1 MSQENENQIEIIDS
15 KVAKK
20 NKDEGIFSKAFNE
33 GKIFANKIIE
43 KVSDIPDFAKE
54 IVKSSD
60 KSNNEVYDIIKTD
73 QDTVKK
79 IIEAEI
85 EKENPSVEQLEK
97 YLEIQKGI
105 RNDAIK
111 VNQEKSKHNTEILAI
126 VGGLTVTVLTAM
138 ISNRNKA

>member
-1 MSQENENQIEIIDS
+1 MSQENENQIKIIDS

-20 NKDEGIFSKAFNE
+20 NKDEGIFSMAFNE
-33 GKIFANKIIE
+33 GKMFANKIIE
-43 KVSDIPDFAKE
+43 KVSDIPNFAKE

-60 KSNNEVYDIIKTD
+60 KSNDVVNDIIKTD

-97 YLEIQKGI
+97 YLEIQKEI
-105 RNDAIK
+105 RKDDR
-111 VNQEKSKHNTEILAI
+111 
-126 VGGLTVTVLTAM
+126 G
-138 ISNRNKA
+138 